1 MRNEA
6 NWVPSKYKIKRGYL
20 KANPSTKE
28 VGVASRLVVNAI
40 AGFYQKYIPVY
51 VKGRLIDLGCGK
63 VPLFGMYKEYA
74 KTITCV
80 DWVNSVHQNPY
91 TDFEQDLNQ
100 PLQFENGS
108 FDTVILSDVLEHIRR
123 PEQLIQEIFRILDHN
138 GILLMNVPFYYWLH
152 EVPFDYFRYTRY
164 ALQSMSEDQGF
175 EIIHLEAYGGAPEIL
190 TDISSKLAA
199 KIPVIGMP
207 IASCMQWFAGLM
219 LLSGLGRKLSA
230 KTGKQFP
237 LGYTMI
243 ARKP

>member
-6 NWVPSKYKIKRGYL
+6 NWVPSKYVIKKGRL

-40 AGFYQKYIPVY
+40 AKFYQSNIPIY

-63 VPLFGMYKEYA
+63 VPLYESYKSHAERV
-74 KTITCV
+74 TCV

-100 PLQFENGS
+100 PLQFEDCS
-108 FDTVILSDVLEHIRR
+108 FDTVILSDVLEHIRK
-123 PEQLIQEIFRILDHN
+123 PEQLVNEIYRILDHK

-164 ALQSMSEDQGF
+164 ALQSIAEDQGF
-175 EIIHLEAYGGAPEIL
+175 EMVYLEAYGGAPEIL
-190 TDISSKLAA
+190 TDITSKLMA
-199 KIPVIGMP
+199 KIPVVGKP
-207 IASCMQWFAGLM
+207 FAAFMQGFTGLM
-219 LLSGLGRKLSA
+219 LRTGFGKKLSTQ
-230 KTGKQFP
+230 TGKQFP

-243 ARKP
+243 ARKR